1 MQQDCLAKVK
11 RIIQNQILKN
21 DDLLQKKMTAEFAK
35 LPDEEQIR
43 QSDLPPEAKEDGS
56 KDVVWDTEQMRQ
68 IIRSQIPLGD
78 IVLDDEFFESQPMRD
93 FKPVSSINGVIAPC
107 QMLIKLI

>member
-78 IVLDDEFFESQPMRD
+78 IVLDDEFFES
-93 FKPVSSINGVIAPC
+93 
-107 QMLIKLI
+107 